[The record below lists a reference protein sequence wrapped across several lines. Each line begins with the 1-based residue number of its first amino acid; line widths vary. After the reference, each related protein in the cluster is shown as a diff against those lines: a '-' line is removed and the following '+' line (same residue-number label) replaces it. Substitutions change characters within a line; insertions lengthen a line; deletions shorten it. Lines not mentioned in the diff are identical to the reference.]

1 MESATS
7 FEFLQEVKVHHYKS
21 GEKKPSMQ
29 ASTFP
34 LADSMRRLGTESAFV
49 VLARARAL
57 EAQGRN
63 IIHLEIG
70 EPDFDTPGHIKTAAI
85 ESLEANRTHYTPAA
99 GTAELRSAIADYVKR
114 TRGVSVVPNQVVV
127 GPGAKPIIA
136 ASLMALLNPGDEVI
150 IPDPA
155 YPAYRSIVTY
165 VDAKPSSLP
174 LLESRDFRFEI
185 DALEAAITPRT
196 KILVLNSP
204 HNPTGGILTRE
215 DIAAIASVVRKHDIL
230 VLSDEIYAHHAYDR
244 EFSSYYGLAGM
255 PERTILIDG
264 CSKAWAMTGWR
275 LGFGVMP
282 VYIAEAVT
290 ALILNT
296 VSCTATFVQDA
307 AIAALTGPDEPS
319 QAMND
324 EFLRRRNLLVEGLR
338 KIPGVTCRMPGG
350 AFYVF
355 PNFSAIEP
363 DDSRLADYLLNEAGV
378 AVLGGSTFGP
388 YGKGFLRLS
397 YANSEE
403 NLREALQRMRTA
415 LANYKR

>member
-1 MESATS
+1 
-7 FEFLQEVKVHHYKS
+7 
-21 GEKKPSMQ
+21 MQ
-29 ASTFP
+29 AATFA

-70 EPDFDTPGHIKTAAI
+70 EPDFDTPEHIKEAAI
-85 ESLEANRTHYTPAA
+85 ASLRANRTHYTPAA
-99 GTAELRSAIADYVKR
+99 GTMELRAAIAEYVKSS
-114 TRGVSVVPNQVVV
+114 RGVSVTIDQIVVS
-127 GPGAKPIIA
+127 PGAKPIIA
-136 ASLMALLNPGDEVI
+136 AVLMALLNPGDEVI

-155 YPAYRSIVTY
+155 YPAYRSITTY
-165 VDAKPSSLP
+165 VGAKPVSLP

-185 DALEAAITPRT
+185 SALEAAITPKT

-204 HNPTGGILTRE
+204 HNPTGGILTPE
-215 DIAAIASVVRKHDIL
+215 DIAAIAAIIRQRDIL
-230 VLSDEIYAHHAYDR
+230 VISDEIYSRHAYDR
-244 EFSSYYGLAGM
+244 PFASYYGLAGM

-282 VYIAEAVT
+282 TYIAEAAT

-307 AIAALTGPDEPS
+307 AIQALCGPDES
-319 QAMND
+319 VQAMCA
-324 EFLRRRNLLVEGLR
+324 EFLRRRNLLVDGLN

-355 PNFSAIEP
+355 PNISKIEP
-363 DDSRLADYLLNEAGV
+363 DDIALANYLLNEAGV

-388 YGKGFLRLS
+388 QGKGFLRLS

-403 NLREALQRMRTA
+403 NLREALARIGKA
-415 LANYKR
+415 LAAYKR

>member
-1 MESATS
+1 
-7 FEFLQEVKVHHYKS
+7 
-21 GEKKPSMQ
+21 MQ
-29 ASTFP
+29 AKTFA

-70 EPDFDTPGHIKTAAI
+70 EPDFNTPEHIKDAAI
-85 ESLEANRTHYTPAA
+85 RSLHANRTHYTPAA
-99 GTAELRSAIADYVKR
+99 GIMELRTAIADYVKR
-114 TRGVSVVPNQVVV
+114 TRGVSVSPDMVVV
-127 GPGAKPIIA
+127 TPGAKPIIA
-136 ASLMALLNPGDEVI
+136 AVLMALLNPDDEVI

-155 YPAYRSIVTY
+155 YPAYRSITSY
-165 VDAKPSSLP
+165 VGAKPVSLP

-185 DALEAAITPRT
+185 SALEAAITPRT
-196 KILVLNSP
+196 RILVLNSP
-204 HNPTGGILTRE
+204 HNPTGGILTPE
-215 DIAAIASVVRKHDIL
+215 DITAIADIVRKHDIL
-230 VLSDEIYAHHAYDR
+230 VISDEIYSRHAYDR
-244 EFSSYYGLAGM
+244 PFASYYGLAGM
-255 PERTILIDG
+255 PERTVLIDG

-282 VYIAEAVT
+282 TYLAEAATSLV
-290 ALILNT
+290 LNT

-307 AIAALTGPDEPS
+307 AIQALNGPDEPV
-319 QAMND
+319 QEMCA
-324 EFLRRRNLLVEGLR
+324 EFLRRRNLLVQGLCN
-338 KIPGVTCRMPGG
+338 IPGVGCRTPGG

-355 PNFSAIEP
+355 PNVSKIEP
-363 DDSRLADYLLNEAGV
+363 DDIALANYLLNEAGV

-403 NLREALQRMRTA
+403 NLREALARMEKA
-415 LANYKR
+415 LAVYKR

>member
-1 MESATS
+1 
-7 FEFLQEVKVHHYKS
+7 
-21 GEKKPSMQ
+21 MQ
-29 ASTFP
+29 AATFA

-57 EAQGRN
+57 EAQGRSV
-63 IIHLEIG
+63 IHLEIG
-70 EPDFDTPGHIKTAAI
+70 EPDFDTPEHIKEAAI
-85 ESLEANRTHYTPAA
+85 KSLRANRTHYTPAA
-99 GTAELRSAIADYVKR
+99 GTMELRTAIAHYVKSS
-114 TRGVSVVPNQVVV
+114 RGVSVSTDQIVVS
-127 GPGAKPIIA
+127 PGAKPIIA
-136 ASLMALLNPGDEVI
+136 AVLMALLNPDDEVI

-155 YPAYRSIVTY
+155 YPAYRSITTY
-165 VDAKPSSLP
+165 VGAKPVSLP

-185 DALEAAITPRT
+185 SALEAAITPKT

-204 HNPTGGILTRE
+204 HNPTGGILTPE
-215 DIAAIASVVRKHDIL
+215 DIAAIAAIIRQRDIL
-230 VLSDEIYAHHAYDR
+230 VISDEIYSRHAYDR
-244 EFSSYYGLAGM
+244 PFASYYGLAGM

-282 VYIAEAVT
+282 TYIAEAAT

-307 AIAALTGPDEPS
+307 AIQALCGPDEPV
-319 QAMND
+319 QAMCA
-324 EFLRRRNLLVEGLR
+324 EFLRRRNLLVEGLN

-355 PNFSAIEP
+355 PNVSKIEP
-363 DDSRLADYLLNEAGV
+363 DDIALANYLLSETGV

-388 YGKGFLRLS
+388 QGKGFLRLS

-403 NLREALQRMRTA
+403 NLREALARMGKA
-415 LANYKR
+415 LAAYKR

>member
-1 MESATS
+1 
-7 FEFLQEVKVHHYKS
+7 
-21 GEKKPSMQ
+21 MQ
-29 ASTFP
+29 ATTFA

-57 EAQGRN
+57 EAQGRD
-63 IIHLEIG
+63 IVHLEIG
-70 EPDFDTPGHIKTAAI
+70 EPDFDTPEHIKDAAI
-85 ESLEANRTHYTPAA
+85 KSLHANRTHYTPAA

-114 TRGVSVVPNQVVV
+114 TRGIAVTTDQVVV
-127 GPGAKPIIA
+127 TPGAKPIIA
-136 ASLMALLNPGDEVI
+136 AVLMALLNPGDEVI

-155 YPAYRSIVTY
+155 YPAYRSITTY
-165 VDAKPSSLP
+165 VGAKPVSLP

-185 DALEAAITPRT
+185 EALEAAITPKT

-204 HNPTGGILTRE
+204 HNPTGGILTPD
-215 DIAAIASVVRKHDIL
+215 DIAAIAGIVRKRDML
-230 VLSDEIYAHHAYDR
+230 VVSDEIYSRHAYDR
-244 EFSSYYGLAGM
+244 PFASYYGLAGM

-282 VYIAEAVT
+282 VYIAEA
-290 ALILNT
+290 AASLILNT

-307 AIAALTGPDEPS
+307 AIQALNGPDEPV
-319 QAMND
+319 QAMCS
-324 EFLRRRNLLVEGLR
+324 EFLRRRNILVEGLN
-338 KIPGVTCRMPGG
+338 KIPGVSCRMPGG

-355 PNFSAIEP
+355 PNISKIEP
-363 DDSRLADYLLNEAGV
+363 DDIALANYLLDEAGV

-388 YGKGFLRLS
+388 NGKGFLRLS

-403 NLREALQRMRTA
+403 NLREALARMEKA
-415 LANYKR
+415 LAAYKR